1 MYQLIVLSTLG
12 FPDPLLDFDK
22 DYLNVKKNTGKINQV
37 HLEEVA

>member
-22 DYLNVKKNTGKINQV
+22 DYLNVKNTGKINQV